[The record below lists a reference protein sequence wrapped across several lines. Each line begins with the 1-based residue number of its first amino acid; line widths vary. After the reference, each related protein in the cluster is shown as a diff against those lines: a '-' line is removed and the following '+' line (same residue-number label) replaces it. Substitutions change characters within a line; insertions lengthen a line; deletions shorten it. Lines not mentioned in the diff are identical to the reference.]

1 MGYIVHTLSTQDLGA
16 KERSDWWRD
25 RVSEIHCPMS
35 FALADDYCGRI
46 EYQQSGRYR
55 LVRWWGDTEALT
67 RDSTQIRRS
76 PHESYELLIPVHG
89 HLQLAQ
95 GDCDIVAVPHTMTLT
110 SLDAAM
116 DMRHGDNVS
125 AVALVIPRDHL
136 DSRLARPT
144 NDRPVS
150 LDARRGLGRIVVDQ
164 LRTVRGERDQLDSF
178 QFDAVMDRIVD
189 LIAIAY
195 NDLSAPLDSVPSDAL
210 VDSIRRYV
218 RSNAHDQALTGTG
231 IAAGLGWS
239 LRHIQNQL
247 QRVGTTPSDLI
258 REERLALAR
267 LRLQDPGWRAQ
278 SITQIAFSSGFGDL
292 STFSNAYHRSF
303 GERPSDTRAPR

>member
-1 MGYIVHTLSTQDLGA
+1 MSYIVQALSTQDLGA
-16 KERSDWWRD
+16 KERSDWWRE

-35 FALADDYCGRI
+35 FALADDYSGRI

-55 LVRWWGDTEALT
+55 LVRWWGDAEALT

-76 PHESYELLIPVHG
+76 PHGSYELLIPVHG

-95 GDCDIVAVPHTMTLT
+95 GDSDVVAVPHTLTLT

-136 DSRLARPT
+136 DSRLTRST
-144 NDRPVS
+144 NDRPIA

-164 LRTVRGERDQLDSF
+164 LRTIRGERDQLDGF

-195 NDLSAPLDSVPSDAL
+195 NDLSAPLDGVPTDAL

-218 RSNAHDQALTGTG
+218 RSNAHDPALTGAG

-303 GERPSDTRAPR
+303 GERPSDTRTAH

>member
-1 MGYIVHTLSTQDLGA
+1 
-16 KERSDWWRD
+16 
-25 RVSEIHCPMS
+25 
-35 FALADDYCGRI
+35 
-46 EYQQSGRYR
+46 
-55 LVRWWGDTEALT
+55 
-67 RDSTQIRRS
+67 
-76 PHESYELLIPVHG
+76 
-89 HLQLAQ
+89 
-95 GDCDIVAVPHTMTLT
+95 
-110 SLDAAM
+110 
-116 DMRHGDNVS
+116 
-125 AVALVIPRDHL
+125 
-136 DSRLARPT
+136 
-144 NDRPVS
+144 
-150 LDARRGLGRIVVDQ
+150 
-164 LRTVRGERDQLDSF
+164 
-178 QFDAVMDRIVD
+178 MDRIVD

-195 NDLSAPLDSVPSDAL
+195 NDVSAPLDGVSGDAL

-218 RSNAHDQALTGTG
+218 RSNAHDPALTGTG

-303 GERPSDTRAPR
+303 GERPSDTRTSH

>member
-1 MGYIVHTLSTQDLGA
+1 MSYTVQSLNTQDLSSQ
-16 KERSDWWRD
+16 ERSDWWRE

-35 FALADDYCGRI
+35 FALADDYHGRI
-46 EYQQSGRYR
+46 EYQQSDRFR
-55 LVRWWGDTEALT
+55 LVRWWGDAEVLS

-76 PHESYELLIPVHG
+76 PHESYELLVPVHG

-95 GDCDIVAVPHTMTLT
+95 GDRDIIAVPHTMTLT

-116 DMRHGDNVS
+116 DLRHGDNVS
-125 AVALVIPRDHL
+125 AVALVIPRAHL
-136 DSRLARPT
+136 DSRLIRPT
-144 NDRPVS
+144 NDRAVS
-150 LDARRGLGRIVVDQ
+150 LDGRRGLGRIVVDQ
-164 LRTVRGERDQLDSF
+164 LRTIRAERDRLDGF
-178 QFDAVMDRIVD
+178 AFDAVMDRIVD
-189 LIAIAY
+189 LIALAH
-195 NDLSAPLDSVPSDAL
+195 NALSAPPEGVPGDAL
-210 VDSIRRYV
+210 VDSVRRYV
-218 RSNAHDQALTGTG
+218 RSNAHDPTLNGSG

-267 LRLQDPGWRAQ
+267 LRLQDPGWRTQ
-278 SITQIAFSSGFGDL
+278 SITQIAYSSGFGDL

-303 GERPSDTRAPR
+303 GERPSDTRSS